1 MFALWR
7 RHKAYRE
14 RVAREAEAVVA
25 RYGEAAYDFAR
36 SRRIET
42 LKLQN
47 RADYQFWCAVARMI
61 ADQTGREIGVDTA
74 TRYGTSPRRQ
84 RSRRL

>member
-14 RVAREAEAVVA
+14 RVAREASAVIA
-25 RYGEAAYDFAR
+25 QYGEAAYDFAR
-36 SRRIET
+36 SRRIES
-42 LKLQN
+42 LKQKN
-47 RADYQFWCAVARMI
+47 QAEHRFWCAVARTI
-61 ADQTGREIGVDTA
+61 ADQTGREIGVDMA
-74 TRYGTSPRRQ
+74 TRYGISPRRQ